1 MPAIPTSVTVV
12 KDATYPDHVATL
24 SWIIPA
30 GTLSVSVQRTWDGGM
45 TWVRTQLGLVASYRW
60 VDQIQDT
67 QYGYRVRAEGVD
79 GFSDWSAPEWLW
91 TSPGAPSGLAV
102 VRSSNVYVDDLLTFT
117 CQNLSVTAT
126 AMRVQWSTDGITWMT
141 VDTLAPARPSSSWQV
156 VTPTDAV
163 AYFRAANLGEG
174 GLVSAW
180 SNTVAIPAS
189 TSHLAPTGLI
199 AADFDPAAESTWTW
213 VVHPGADGSGQSRY
227 EIQTRYYSGGTPT
240 AWVSTGIR
248 RATRRT
254 GTKIWAAETFVT
266 DRTYEWRVR
275 TYAASTAVAPSSWSA
290 TATFETGTAPVPTV
304 TAPVEGGT
312 WTEVT
317 PGADV
322 AGTWFAITYMLYA
335 ADGRPIM
342 SSTTPGWPPTL
353 EDATGYRIGV
363 RVKDITSPVWSV
375 EIVRAFTVELARP
388 AAPTVTTAWDANV
401 ASCTLTV
408 TNPASTPPAIY
419 NEVRRG
425 GALIGRC
432 PINGTFTDWLPPL
445 GTLTYQVSAVSAL
458 PSRTTTSVTI
468 TPDPACTILITR
480 GSQSLHF
487 TGGLIDEQNSDG
499 SLVLRQYDG
508 RPDPVPSWDA
518 GQNPARSLNF
528 HAVLRPGVTSTLPEI
543 KTFIDVKDVCCWRDA
558 TGRRLFGVL
567 TEAAES
573 VSWVYASDVTLAF
586 RVTEGPEL

>member
-24 SWIIPA
+24 SWVNPA
-30 GTLSVSVQRTWDGGM
+30 GTLRTSVQRTWDGGM

-67 QYGYRVRAEGVD
+67 QYGYRVRSEGVD
-79 GFSDWSAPEWLW
+79 GFSDWSAPVWLW
-91 TSPGAPSGLAV
+91 TSPGAPSGLSV
-102 VRSSNVYVDDLLTFT
+102 VRSSNASVDDLLTFT

-180 SNTVAIPAS
+180 SNVATIPAV
-189 TSHLAPTGLI
+189 TPHLAPTGLI
-199 AADFDPAAESTWTW
+199 AADFDPAAASTWTW
-213 VVHPGADGSGQSRY
+213 VAHPGADGSGQGRY
-227 EIQTRYYSGGTPT
+227 KIQTRYYSGGTPT
-240 AWVSTGIR
+240 AWVSTGVKR
-248 RATRRT
+248 SLNPSAT
-254 GTKIWAAETFVT
+254 WAAGTWVT
-266 DRTYEWRVR
+266 GRTYEWQVR
-275 TYAASTAVAPSSWSA
+275 TYGASTAAAWSPWSA

-304 TAPVEGGT
+304 TAPIEGGT

-342 SSTTPGWPPTL
+342 SSTSPGWPPTL

-419 NEVRRG
+419 NEIRRG
-425 GALIGRC
+425 GALLGVC
-432 PINGTFTDWLPPL
+432 PVNGTFVDRNPPL
-445 GTLTYQVSAVSAL
+445 GSSVAYVVSAVSAI
-458 PSRTTTSVTI
+458 PSRANATVSVTSE
-468 TPDPACTILITR
+468 AGSSILITCGDVTVR
-480 GSQSLHF
+480 LH
-487 TGGLIDEQNSDG
+487 GGEISHKYSDS
-499 SLVLRQYDG
+499 SLVLRQYDD
-508 RPDPVPSWDA
+508 RPEPVPSWDA
-518 GQNPARSLNF
+518 GRNPTASLSIQAKLIPGLTSTAAEIRDLIALQQVSYWRDISGRHLAGVLSEVNQTHSSIHVSSLN
-528 HAVLRPGVTSTLPEI
+528 LS
-543 KTFIDVKDVCCWRDA
+543 
-558 TGRRLFGVL
+558 
-567 TEAAES
+567 
-573 VSWVYASDVTLAF
+573 F